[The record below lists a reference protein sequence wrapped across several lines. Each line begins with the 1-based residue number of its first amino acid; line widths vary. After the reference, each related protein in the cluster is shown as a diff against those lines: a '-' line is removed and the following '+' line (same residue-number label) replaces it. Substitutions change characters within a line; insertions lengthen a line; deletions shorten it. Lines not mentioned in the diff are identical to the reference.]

1 MKQFLKS
8 LFVLLLVLNIN
19 VKADELNI
27 VDFTKKGSISVTLLD
42 PVSNLGIKDTEL
54 SIYKLAD
61 ATSENHNLV
70 FNYNELLNIYKDN
83 IKTGKLSNEIINYI
97 KNNISSITKVTD
109 SNGNIKFND
118 LDLGLYLIVQSKQTL
133 NYSNIDSFLIYTPAI
148 INNKWSYDIEATPKV
163 DLYRLFDLS
172 VKKVWNV
179 NDNNIPK
186 QVTIELL
193 KNDEVID
200 SVILNKENN
209 WEHTWVQI
217 EESDA
222 YSVREINI
230 PIDFTA
236 TYRKE
241 NNVFIVTNTKTLIQ
255 TGNMPWFIYSLA
267 ISGLIFISF
276 GCILQKRQNHE

>member
-255 TGNMPWFIYSLA
+255 TGNMPWIIYSLA

-276 GCILQKRQNHE
+276 GYILQKRQNHE